1 MENQHKKISGYRDL
15 TQAEIDLMN
24 KIKAKGAELGD
35 LIDEV
40 KNHIRTQRA
49 ACLEKVEAEFAIK
62 TVVKDQDAFDQLEK
76 AEPERFAAMAK
87 TELQTGLMY
96 LTRAV
101 AQPTNF

>member
-1 MENQHKKISGYRDL
+1 MENQHKKISGYRNL

-49 ACLEKVEAEFAIK
+49 AYLEQVETEFAIK
-62 TVVKDQDAFDQLEK
+62 TVVKDQDECNRLDQ
-76 AEPERFAAMAK
+76 AEPERFTAMAK
-87 TELQTGLMY
+87 TDLQTGLMH